1 MNESIYVSSKKEIM
15 MSEDSFER
23 YQCQIVLPGFGLSSQ
38 ELLKN
43 SRVLIVGMGGLGC
56 PSSQYLASSGVG
68 TIGIVDDDTVSM
80 SNLHRQILY
89 TPDDAGLFKVDIA
102 AKKLRQQNPSVSVI
116 PYCLRVTSDNVMDL
130 ISEFDLIIEGTDNFE
145 TKYLLNDA
153 CVLAGKPLVYG
164 AIYQHEGQVS
174 IWNVLQKDGSYSPN
188 YRDVF
193 PHVEESQVPNCR
205 EGGVLPTLAG
215 IVGCM
220 QANEAIKYLTRSED
234 ILAGKLWMI
243 NVMNG
248 KTRTIK
254 LRKTPTLIT
263 ALSPTIAT
271 ITFDELQNT
280 RYELIDVRTEKEH
293 QHFNI
298 GGKNIPLDDL
308 ENRLDLIDCSLPV
321 VCYCA
326 TGKRSISA
334 AGKIRKAFPEA
345 EVFSLKEG
353 INSLQTF
360 N

>member
-1 MNESIYVSSKKEIM
+1 MRLFVTKKEII
-15 MSEDSFER
+15 MSEDPFER

-43 SRVLIVGMGGLGC
+43 SKVLIVGMGGLGC

-68 TIGIVDDDTVSM
+68 TIGIVDDDIVSL

-89 TPDDAGLFKVDIA
+89 TPDDVGSFKVDIA
-102 AKKLRQQNPSVSVI
+102 AKRLQQQNPSVSVV

-153 CVLAGKPLVYG
+153 CVLSGKPLVYG

-174 IWNVLQKDGSYSPN
+174 LWNVLLKDGSYSPN

-205 EGGVLPTLAG
+205 EGGVIPTLAG

-243 NVMNG
+243 NVMSG
-248 KTRTIK
+248 KTQTIK
-254 LRKTPTLIT
+254 LRKTSTQIT
-263 ALSPTIAT
+263 ALSPTIAS
-271 ITFDELQNT
+271 ITFEELQNN
-280 RYELIDVRTEKEH
+280 RYELIYVRTEPEH
-293 QHFNI
+293 QNFHI

-308 ENRLDLIDCSLPV
+308 ENKLSLIDYSVPI

-326 TGKRSISA
+326 TGKRSASA
-334 AGKIRKAFPEA
+334 VGIIKKAFPET
-345 EVFSLKEG
+345 EIFSLKDG
-353 INSLQTF
+353 INRL
-360 N
+360 